1 MSEFG
6 ERLRNLRKQQKVT
19 QRQLAALVG
28 IDFTYISKIESGTM
42 DPPAEDKIIRMA
54 EVLRVEPEELILAAK
69 KVPTTFQ
76 RLITENSD
84 VPVFLRKA
92 SGLSPAQWKKI
103 KDILHEDDKRPGEED
118 E

>member
-6 ERLRNLRKQQKVT
+6 ELLRGLRKQHKVT
-19 QRQLAALVG
+19 QRQLAELVG

-42 DPPAEDKIIRMA
+42 DPPAEDKLIGIA
-54 EVLRVEPEELILAAK
+54 EVLHVEPESLILAAK

-84 VPVFLRKA
+84 VPMFLRKA
-92 SGLSPAQWKKI
+92 SRLSPGQWEKI
-103 KDILHEDDKRPGEED
+103 KAIIDTDEE
-118 E
+118 EGSR

>member
-1 MSEFG
+1 MSDFG
-6 ERLRNLRKQQKVT
+6 ELLRDLRKQNKVT

-54 EVLRVEPEELILAAK
+54 EVLHVDPEELILAAK

-76 RLITENSD
+76 KLITENSD
-84 VPVFLRKA
+84 VPIFLRKA
-92 SGLSPAQWKKI
+92 SELSPEQWMKIKKI
-103 KDILHEDDKRPGEED
+103 LRGKEED
-118 E
+118 ESE